1 MTSPRIEA
9 LYWLRSAEDPRRTA
23 ATIAGE
29 QSSGSFIALPGESE
43 ELKARSAARVEALE
57 EVADDPVRPPLPGHS
72 GTGPLRSFHLRLS
85 WPLDTVGTSLTN
97 VLATIAGNLFELRE
111 VAGLKL
117 LDVSLPEAF
126 ALACPGPGFGI
137 AGTRKIGA
145 IDEGPL
151 IGTIIKPSVGL
162 SAAETAQLVAE
173 LCEGGIDFIKDDELQ
188 ADGPACPFDDRVRA
202 VLEVI
207 ERHAEKTGKRVIYA
221 ANLTGEID
229 DMRRRHDLVAEL
241 GGTCV
246 MASLNSLGLAGLG
259 ALRRHS
265 QLPIHAHRNGWGY
278 LGRSPDNGWTY
289 RPWVKIWR
297 AAGVDHMHVNGI
309 GNKFWEPD
317 DSVVDSARACLEPL
331 FPDRSWSALPVF
343 SSGQTVRQVAKTW
356 ERLGTDDLL
365 HCAGGGIVAHP
376 GGVAAGVSAMRS
388 AWDAARGGVSLE
400 DAARQSPALAQALE
414 IFR

>member
-9 LYWLRSAEDPRRTA
+9 LYWLRTAEDPAQTA

-57 EVADDPVRPPLPGHS
+57 EVADDQARPPLPGHS
-72 GTGPLRSFHLRLS
+72 GKGPLRSFHLRLS
-85 WPLDTVGTSLTN
+85 WPIATVGTSLTN
-97 VLATIAGNLFELRE
+97 VLATVAGNLFELRE

-117 LDVSLPEAF
+117 LNLSLPEEF
-126 ALACPGPGFGI
+126 ALSCPGPAYGI
-137 AGTRKIGA
+137 SGTRKIAG
-145 IDEGPL
+145 IHDGPL

-162 SAAETAQLVAE
+162 TAEETAQLVTE
-173 LCEGGIDFIKDDELQ
+173 LCRGGIDFIKDDELQ
-188 ADGPACPFDDRVRA
+188 ADGPRCPFDDRVRA
-202 VLEVI
+202 VLDVI
-207 ERHAEKTGKRVIYA
+207 ERHAETTGKRVIYA

-229 DMRRRHDLVAEL
+229 EMRRRHDLVAAL

-246 MASLNSLGLAGLG
+246 MASLNSLGLAGFG

-278 LGRSPDNGWTY
+278 LGRSPDNGWAY
-289 RPWVKIWR
+289 RAWVKIWR
-297 AAGVDHMHVNGI
+297 AAGADHMHVNGI
-309 GNKFWEPD
+309 CNKFWEPD
-317 DSVVDSARACLEPL
+317 DSIIDSARACLEPL
-331 FPDRSWSALPVF
+331 FPGRAWAALPVF
-343 SSGQTVRQVAKTW
+343 SSGQTVRQVAETW

-388 AWDAARGGVSLE
+388 AWEAARAGVPL
-400 DAARQSPALAQALE
+400 DVAARDAPPLAQALE
-414 IFR
+414 TFR